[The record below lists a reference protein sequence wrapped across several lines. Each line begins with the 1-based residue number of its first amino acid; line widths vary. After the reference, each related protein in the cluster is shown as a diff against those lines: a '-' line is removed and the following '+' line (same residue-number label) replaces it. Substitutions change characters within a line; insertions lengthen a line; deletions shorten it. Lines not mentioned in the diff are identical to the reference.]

1 MSNNVNDNNNLKNN
15 GLVLLKD
22 FFTIEESN
30 CIVSWANELEQL
42 KEEKEK
48 WMIYFEEGKKK
59 SRIENFLNYNQ
70 ELKEFINNKVK
81 NSVEKVLGEK
91 INLFKEKLNWK
102 YGGGNGFKAHQD
114 HPAFND
120 FPCSIFYTVALFAND
135 STKEN
140 GCLEF
145 SEGDYRDNLLSYDIN
160 TSGKISQE
168 VEDKL
173 KWEKI
178 ETTPR
183 DLVIFDSFVPH
194 RSDKNTTNNSRRIF
208 YFTYNLIEDGEFHE
222 DYINKKRL
230 EFPPDIEREEG
241 KEYKI
246 LGNKYN
252 LANPIK

>member
-1 MSNNVNDNNNLKNN
+1 MSNNDNNNLKTD
-15 GLVLLKD
+15 GLVLLKNL
-22 FFTIEESN
+22 FTIEESEN
-30 CIVSWANELEQL
+30 IIRWANELENYP
-42 KEEKEK
+42 EEKGK

-59 SRIENFLNYNQ
+59 SRIENFLNYHK
-70 ELKEFINNKVK
+70 ELQQFINNKVK
-81 NSVEKVLGEK
+81 NKVEEVLGEK

-102 YGGGNGFKAHQD
+102 YGGGNGFKSHQD

-120 FPCSIFYTVALFAND
+120 FPCNIFYTVALFANN

-145 SEGDYRDNLLSYDIN
+145 SKGNYRDNLLSYDKN

-168 VEDKL
+168 IEDKL

-183 DLVIFDSFVPH
+183 DLVIFDSYVPH

-208 YFTYNLIEDGEFHE
+208 YFTYNLESEGDHF
-222 DYINKKRL
+222 DLYLTKKRL

-241 KEYKI
+241 KEYKS

>member
-1 MSNNVNDNNNLKNN
+1 MSKKDILNKDGLILIKN
-15 GLVLLKD
+15 
-22 FFTIEESN
+22 FFSEEDSN
-30 CIVSWANELEQL
+30 RIVEFANQLENYQ
-42 KEEKEK
+42 EEKGK
-48 WMIYFEEGKKK
+48 WMIYFEDGKKK
-59 SRIENFLNYNQ
+59 SRIENFLNYHK
-70 ELKEFINNKVK
+70 ELQQFINNRVK
-81 NSVEKVLGEK
+81 NKVEEVLAKK

-120 FPCSIFYTVALFAND
+120 FNCKIFYTVALFANN

-145 SEGDYRDNLLSYDIN
+145 SKGDYKYNILDYESNN
-160 TSGKISQE
+160 SGKISQE
-168 VEDKL
+168 IENKL

-194 RSDKNTTNNSRRIF
+194 RSDKNYTNNSRRIF
-208 YFTYNLIEDGEFHE
+208 YFTYNLKEEGEYHNS
-222 DYINKKRL
+222 YIIKKRR
-230 EFPPDIEREEG
+230 EFPPDIEREAG
-241 KEYKI
+241 KDYNS

-252 LANPIK
+252 LANPLK